1 MEMVLSLNP
10 EWIFM
15 CINRD
20 FCETFRR
27 GKYIVHRKPVRDCVK
42 SLLSADGDHM
52 DDKVVITICREQH
65 DATVGPD
72 FRVHFMN
79 PAWHPV
85 TYDKQMASLVGSKHA
100 QPLMTK
106 IMNVIKFDGGWASD
120 GSGGLV
126 FSQACFTQDVMSKN
140 GAKILR
146 GQVFR
151 SIVFDEKTWAFTAH
165 DSNEDTYCKYYQT
178 HDVVLRL

>member
-1 MEMVLSLNP
+1 MADQKSMADQNSRSVDGLVKGMVEVVEGKRNCATWTTEGIMEMVLSLNP

-20 FCETFRR
+20 FCETFKR

-52 DDKVVITICREQH
+52 DDKVVITICREQP

-85 TYDKQMASLVGSKHA
+85 TYDKKMASLVG
-100 QPLMTK
+100 
-106 IMNVIKFDGGWASD
+106 
-120 GSGGLV
+120 
-126 FSQACFTQDVMSKN
+126 
-140 GAKILR
+140 
-146 GQVFR
+146 
-151 SIVFDEKTWAFTAH
+151 
-165 DSNEDTYCKYYQT
+165 
-178 HDVVLRL
+178 